1 MSVVVNELLCYVQ
14 NNIDKHPRALV
25 GVAINGFYTDDEVS
39 FAKHSLH
46 GIIAD
51 FKLEGC
57 PRLIKRQAGDNKR
70 KLECEDILNLFSF
83 VDGSLATLPT
93 FAAVNLLRLPTV
105 SPSDVD
111 VYSLAASVSTLAEK
125 LEVVSHQ
132 IQKLESF
139 SNRVEKLEAAQV
151 GVAVGNDTLSAAA
164 ADFPPLSAASTSS
177 AMSCTSVSGVNNGVG
192 NSNRGLWAEL
202 VDNLGPDDFSVVI
215 NKKHVKQ
222 VKKSSDSGI
231 RRVRGKATNE
241 GKFTA
246 SQSHGSWH
254 VFVSRVHPDTT
265 ADDIQDFLT
274 DNGIRV
280 DSCKKLEAKVE
291 WQKNSAAFHL
301 SVHEDDRDKVYVADL
316 WPVNVQ
322 VRDWYFKN
330 SAANNVVIECATST

>member
-25 GVAINGFYTDDEVS
+25 CVAINGFYSDDEVTS
-39 FAKHSLH
+39 AKQCLY
-46 GIIAD
+46 GIIVD
-51 FKLEGC
+51 FKLDGC
-57 PRLIKRQAGDNKR
+57 ARLIKRQAGDNKR
-70 KLECEDILNLFSF
+70 KLECEDILNLFGF
-83 VDGSLATLPT
+83 VDGSSATLPT

-111 VYSLAASVSTLAEK
+111 VYSLAASVSTMAEK

-132 IQKLESF
+132 IQKLESY
-139 SNRVEKLEAAQV
+139 SNRVEKLEAVQR
-151 GVAVGNDTLSAAA
+151 GAVMGSDTLSAAA
-164 ADFPPLSAASTSS
+164 DFPPVSAASTSS
-177 AMSCTSVSGVNNGVG
+177 AMSYTSVSGVSNGVG
-192 NSNRGLWAEL
+192 NSGRGLWAEL

-215 NKKHVKQ
+215 NKKHGKQ
-222 VKKSSDSGI
+222 VKKSSDLAT
-231 RRVRGKATNE
+231 RMVRGKATNE

-246 SQSHGSWH
+246 SHSHGSWH

-265 ADDIQDFLT
+265 ADDIHDFLT

-280 DSCKKLEAKVE
+280 VKCKKLEAKEE